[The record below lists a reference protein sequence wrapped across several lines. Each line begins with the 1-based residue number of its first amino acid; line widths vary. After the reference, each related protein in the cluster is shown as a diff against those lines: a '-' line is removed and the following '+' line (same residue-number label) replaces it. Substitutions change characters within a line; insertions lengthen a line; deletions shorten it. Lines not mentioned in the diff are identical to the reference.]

1 MTIRAWAARAL
12 AARAARG
19 GPGLPLI
26 VAAVGR
32 HRRLLAA
39 GIGAG
44 LVWTGTKL
52 AAPPL
57 VTWTIDAGVL
67 GGDTSRLWL
76 GVMLFAGLAVV
87 GAGFAGLRRYYGQCL
102 AFVVEADLRD
112 RLLARVVRL
121 PAAFHDRH
129 PGGVLVARATTDLQQ
144 AQQPVINIAI
154 MVSNLVMLVG
164 AAVLLASIDP
174 VLAAIALAPA
184 VAVFAVAVRFTRRL
198 GPRALDLQTRLGRLA
213 STVEESIA
221 GVRTT
226 KGLGTENDERRRIH
240 ERAGEVQRAALRLNT
255 VRATYQPLIELLP
268 AFGLV
273 GVLWIGGLRVAHGSL
288 TVGELVQFSYFGLVI
303 VGPLRIAGMTAS
315 QLKRAVVSAGLVA
328 AVLDER
334 QEASP
339 RQPAATAAARSTA
352 TGPAGGG
359 LTRSTGRAAGGLE
372 VRFEGVTFGYGP
384 GRPVLRDLDLVV
396 RAGECV
402 AVVGATGSGKT
413 TLGALVPRFY
423 EVDAGRIL
431 VGGRDVRQWPLA
443 ELRAQL
449 GVGFE
454 DAFLFSGTV
463 RDNLRFGAPE
473 ADDTRLRVAVRLAG
487 AQDVVAGRPG
497 GYDAAVGERGLDLS
511 GGQRQRLSLARALV
525 ADPPVLLLDSP
536 TSAVDPAKE
545 AEIVASLAAVIQGRT
560 TLIVAH
566 QPAVIALA
574 DRVVLLDGGR
584 VADLG
589 THDDLLARSPRYR
602 QVLAA
607 HPGGT
612 HPGGAGAHPGGA
624 HPGDADR
631 AVSVTP

>member
-1 MTIRAWAARAL
+1 M

-67 GGDTSRLWL
+67 GGDTSQLWL
-76 GVMLFAGLAVV
+76 GVMLFGGLAVV

-112 RLLARVVRL
+112 RLLAQVVRL

-213 STVEESIA
+213 STVDESIA

-339 RQPAATAAARSTA
+339 RRPSPSPSPMPMPMPTIRL
-352 TGPAGGG
+352 AGGG
-359 LTRSTGRAAGGLE
+359 PTHSTARVAGGLE
-372 VRFEGVTFGYGP
+372 IRFEGVTFGYGP

-431 VGGRDVRQWPLA
+431 VGGRDARQWPLA

-545 AEIVASLAAVIQGRT
+545 AEIVASLATVIQGRT
-560 TLIVAH
+560 TLLVAH
-566 QPAVIALA
+566 QPALIALA
-574 DRVVLLDGGR
+574 DQVVLLDGGR

-589 THDDLLARSPRYR
+589 THDDLLTRSPRYR
-602 QVLAA
+602 RVLAA
-607 HPGGT
+607 HPGGALPGDT
-612 HPGGAGAHPGGA
+612 HPDGV
-624 HPGDADR
+624 DR